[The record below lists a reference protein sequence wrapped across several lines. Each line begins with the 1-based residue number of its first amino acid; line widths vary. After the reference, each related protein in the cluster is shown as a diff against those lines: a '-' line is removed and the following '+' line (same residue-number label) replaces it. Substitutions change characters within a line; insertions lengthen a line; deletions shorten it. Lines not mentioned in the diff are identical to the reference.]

1 MAHDTPAGEMPV
13 TKQPDPTPE
22 VADLAP
28 LPAGTVRILA
38 LGGLGEIGM
47 NLLVIEA
54 EGALLLVDCGLMFPE
69 AAMLGVDLVLPDVS
83 ALAARTGDIRAILLT
98 HGHEDHIGALPFLL
112 EQLGWPP
119 LYGTPLTLGLV
130 EGKLT
135 EHGIS
140 SRVERHRVELR
151 RPFVL
156 GPFEVEFFRAAHS
169 IVDGAGLSIR
179 TPAGRIVHTGDFK
192 LDPTPVDGEPTDLA
206 RLAAYGEEG
215 VLLLL
220 ADSTNVEREGFTLSE
235 RTVGEAFARI
245 LPDCPG
251 KVLVATFSSNIH
263 RIQQVADAALAC
275 GRQIHVNGRS
285 MVQNIAIARQ
295 LGYLRIPD
303 EALIDLGR
311 LRELPPQQVLV
322 LTTGSQGEPLSA
334 LVRIATDDHKQLQL
348 EPGDTVILSSKF
360 IPGNEKAISDLI
372 NHLYRRGAEVFYETT
387 SEVHVSG
394 HAAQEELKLVLNLV
408 RPRFFVPVHGE
419 YRHLVRHAR
428 LAVAGGVAPER
439 AIVLENGDPLVL
451 SENGS
456 RREARIASGRI
467 LVDGKGVGDVG
478 AMELRDR
485 SHLANHGMVV
495 ALLALSRKD
504 GSLAYGPELLTRGF
518 VPEAESRAYL
528 DQACQILREM
538 LAEHSPE
545 ALADRE
551 ELRTEVRKALRRFF
565 NRTIERRP
573 LILPVILEL

>member
-1 MAHDTPAGEMPV
+1 MIDLPTSES
-13 TKQPDPTPE
+13 DPSRLP
-22 VADLAP
+22 P
-28 LPAGTVRILA
+28 LHSAAVRILP
-38 LGGLGEIGM
+38 LGGLGEIGLNM
-47 NLLVIEA
+47 LVVEA
-54 EGALLLVDCGLMFPE
+54 EGALLIVDCGLMFPD
-69 AAMLGVDLVLPDVS
+69 ASLLGVDLVLPDIATIADRS
-83 ALAARTGDIRAILLT
+83 GDILAVLLT

-112 EQLGWPP
+112 PQLGWPP
-119 LYGTPLTLGLV
+119 VYGTPLTLGLV
-130 EGKLT
+130 KGKLV
-135 EHGIS
+135 EHGIAGQA
-140 SRVERHRVELR
+140 ELHQVELR
-151 RPFVL
+151 RPLPL

-192 LDPTPVDGEPTDLA
+192 LDPTPVDDQPTDLA

-235 RTVGEAFARI
+235 RTVGEALAQI
-245 LPDCPG
+245 LPGCSG

-263 RIQQVADAALAC
+263 RIQQVADIALAC
-275 GRQIHVNGRS
+275 GRRLLVNGRS
-285 MVQNIAIARQ
+285 MLQNIAIARD

-303 EALIDLGR
+303 EAFIDLRQLG
-311 LRELPPQQVLV
+311 ELPAEEVLI

-334 LVRIATDDHKQLQL
+334 LVRVATDDHKQIRL

-360 IPGNEKAISDLI
+360 IPGNEKAISELI

-428 LAVAGGVAPER
+428 LARQTGVAAER
-439 AIVLENGDPLVL
+439 AIVLENGEPLVL

-456 RREARIASGRI
+456 RREPRVATGRVF
-467 LVDGKGVGDVG
+467 VDGKGVGDVG
-478 AMELRDR
+478 VMELRDR

-495 ALLALSRKD
+495 VLLALNQKD
-504 GSLAYGPELLTRGF
+504 GSLVYGPELLTRGF
-518 VPEAESRAYL
+518 VPEEGSREYL
-528 DQACQILREM
+528 DQACQMLRAM
-538 LAEHSPE
+538 LTEHSLE
-545 ALADRE
+545 ALSDRE
-551 ELRTEVRKALRRFF
+551 ELRVEVRKTLRRFF
-565 NRTIERRP
+565 NRSIERRP